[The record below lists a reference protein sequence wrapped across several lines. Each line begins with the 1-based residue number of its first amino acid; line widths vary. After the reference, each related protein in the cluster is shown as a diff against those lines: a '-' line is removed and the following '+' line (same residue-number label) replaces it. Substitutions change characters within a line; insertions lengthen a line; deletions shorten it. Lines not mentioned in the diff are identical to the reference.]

1 MAIDDIDR
9 ALDAAAR
16 GGRVET
22 PIVGTGRRSATT
34 RHANRTSPRWL
45 CPRRAVTDVRL
56 IRSRGDLSL
65 GLVVPTGQSDR
76 MAVIVRLTAVG
87 GGPVQVEL
95 TRDDVAHL
103 AADLGV
109 LMSADA
115 DTLCRWWYRLSRG
128 DRPGALPQAEVADA
142 C

>member
-1 MAIDDIDR
+1 MA
-9 ALDAAAR
+9 
-16 GGRVET
+16 
-22 PIVGTGRRSATT
+22 
-34 RHANRTSPRWL
+34 
-45 CPRRAVTDVRL
+45 RL
-56 IRSRGDLSL
+56 IKSRGDLSL
-65 GLVVPTGQSDR
+65 GLVVPTGQRDR
-76 MAVIVRLTAVG
+76 MAVILRFNAVG

-109 LMSADA
+109 LMGADA